1 MNKKRYIVAIVDTK
15 KLVTGKNDDMLLF
28 EVECE
33 NLKGDIALNLI
44 KKICVENNINFCDI
58 AWGFYDT
65 KVSIASGCEIKNVKI
80 NKNRKIEFI
89 KHLVK
94 ED

>member
-15 KLVTGKNDDMLLF
+15 KLVIGKNDDMLLF

-44 KKICVENNINFCDI
+44 KNICMENKINFKDI

-65 KVSIASGCEIKNVKI
+65 NVWISSGCEIKKI
-80 NKNRKIEFI
+80 KNTKNSKEEFI
-89 KHLVK
+89 KHLTK
-94 ED
+94 EI